1 MSRDF
6 KATFT
11 ETENLSASMKDSDS
25 LGARFGSVQFVHTD
39 DYEDLVNKP
48 QIENVTLV
56 GNKTMK
62 QLGVDTL
69 SVQEIE
75 QILYLD

>member
-1 MSRDF
+1 MSKDF
-6 KATFT
+6 TATFT
-11 ETENLSASMKDSDS
+11 ETENLSASMHDSDS
-25 LGARFGSVQFVHTD
+25 LGAQFGSTQFVHTD
-39 DYEDLVNKP
+39 DYNDLVNKP

-69 SVQEIE
+69 SVQDIE
-75 QILYLD
+75 KILYLD